1 MGGTAGDECRR
12 LRKEHH
18 TALHPEVP
26 EADRTGHRPFQLIEI
41 IKRVNRPELPED
53 ALKASGN
60 RLPGNMHPLPI
71 QGMNGYAVDIQRVD
85 GVAEIFDAA
94 GQCTLLSFLYVV

>member
-18 TALHPEVP
+18 TALHPEVS

-60 RLPGNMHPLPI
+60 RLPSNMHPLPI
-71 QGMNGYAVDIQRVD
+71 KGMNG
-85 GVAEIFDAA
+85 
-94 GQCTLLSFLYVV
+94 